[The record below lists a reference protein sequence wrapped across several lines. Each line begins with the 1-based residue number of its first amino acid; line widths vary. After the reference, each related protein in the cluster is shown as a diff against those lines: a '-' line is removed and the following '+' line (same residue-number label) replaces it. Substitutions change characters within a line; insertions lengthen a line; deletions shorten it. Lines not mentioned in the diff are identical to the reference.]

1 MFKENNKKTI
11 KEWSLEAGIEI
22 KNPNGFYGRRSQVW
36 NNKYSKKAFCKGAR
50 LSEIVCKTDKGLEF
64 LNS

>member
-22 KNPNGFYGRRSQVW
+22 KNTKGFYGKRSQ
-36 NNKYSKKAFCKGAR
+36 G
-50 LSEIVCKTDKGLEF
+50 
-64 LNS
+64 